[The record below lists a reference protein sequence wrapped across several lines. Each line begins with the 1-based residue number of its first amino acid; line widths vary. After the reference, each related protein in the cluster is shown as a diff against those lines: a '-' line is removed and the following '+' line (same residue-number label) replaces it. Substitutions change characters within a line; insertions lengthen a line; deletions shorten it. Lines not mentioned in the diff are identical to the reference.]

1 MGPEEQGSLAFWYQL
16 PKLLL
21 LLQRWEKLLWLS
33 CSWQALLCASQLR
46 QAKRKMH
53 EKVFQMLWMM
63 KPALTWLCQGKQGK
77 PSAEGKSNKS
87 KDVKRRRRN
96 NKFGRKQQKRNKKNK
111 KVQKGKKNKTRGKAK
126 GRNGKKR
133 NKGRKGKKSKQ
144 IKKKGRNGKK
154 MKKSKKNRG
163 KKVVRRQQGTRQQ
176 ADTCVTDLA
185 RLAGVFGNQAR
196 KVYRQAGRTATF
208 ASKKTSKKG
217 KKDDFKA
224 PADIVLSAVGGNSSN
239 PSCSDS
245 SSNSNATGSLTVLQ
259 NCSTNIE
266 ALCPTANQTLLDE
279 VAACKTAADNFRNR
293 FSELFVGSKTAA
305 QICTG
310 AKDASI
316 LALETT
322 VRGCVTLVKEAEA
335 AQKKEEN
342 TCTAAFQSCRRE
354 ERASVNHVDN
364 CKATCP
370 TSNTTPVPTNSSA
383 SATATVA
390 QSTTSAPT
398 VSATPNPGKYR
409 R

>member
-1 MGPEEQGSLAFWYQL
+1 MGGKATLA
-16 PKLLL
+16 LLL
-21 LLQRWEKLLWLS
+21 LAGLVLCLTVETSKAEKARKSLS
-33 CSWQALLCASQLR
+33 DAVDDETSADLALSR
-46 QAKRKMH
+46 ETREAKRRG
-53 EKVFQMLWMM
+53 Q
-63 KPALTWLCQGKQGK
+63 
-77 PSAEGKSNKS
+77 SKSKKS
-87 KDVKRRRRN
+87 KDVKLRRRN

-126 GRNGKKR
+126 KKKKKNRGKK
-133 NKGRKGKKSKQ
+133 
-144 IKKKGRNGKK
+144 KKKKKKKKK

-196 KVYRQAGRTATF
+196 NVYRQAGRTATF

-224 PADIVLSAVGGNSSN
+224 PADIVLSAVGGHSSN

-279 VAACKTAADNFRNR
+279 VAACKSAADNFRNT
-293 FSELFVGSKTAA
+293 FSDLFVGSKTAA

-310 AKDASI
+310 AKEASI

-342 TCTAAFQSCRRE
+342 TCAAAFQSCRRE

-370 TSNTTPVPTNSSA
+370 TSNTTPVPTNSSTS
-383 SATATVA
+383 SATATGSVA